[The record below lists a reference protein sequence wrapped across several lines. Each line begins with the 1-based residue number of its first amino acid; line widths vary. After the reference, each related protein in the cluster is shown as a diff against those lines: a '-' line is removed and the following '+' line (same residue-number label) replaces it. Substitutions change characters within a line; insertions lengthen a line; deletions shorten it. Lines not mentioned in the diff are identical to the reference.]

1 MVPDF
6 ADVSTF
12 LLLNQQKQRNLVL
25 MERCLK
31 KVVKWCLEHE
41 IYMELLKNTLNLMI
55 FGTKKNLAHLALGKI
70 WVKISW
76 WRHHRRKSENHQ
88 KMMMTIFNL
97 LEILQWC
104 VFYYH
109 KTTLKKS
116 TLYQFP
122 NKKDTVLYFWPKC
135 IENIGKSGHIP
146 NKSPVTFDRGVQ
158 MTWNFAKRC

>member
-12 LLLNQQKQRNLVL
+12 LLLDQQKQRNLVL
-25 MERCLK
+25 MGRCLK
-31 KVVKWCLEHE
+31 KVIKWCLEHE

-55 FGTKKNLAHLALGKI
+55 FGTKIFLAHLALGKI

-97 LEILQWC
+97 LKEVSFNIIKLPWKNQLYISFQTKKRW
-104 VFYYH
+104 FYVLGENV
-109 KTTLKKS
+109 LK
-116 TLYQFP
+116 
-122 NKKDTVLYFWPKC
+122 
-135 IENIGKSGHIP
+135 I
-146 NKSPVTFDRGVQ
+146 
-158 MTWNFAKRC
+158 